1 MSLLIANEHEAL
13 SGEEDCMHSAFSATF
28 RKGRGVRGG
37 GGAGG
42 GPGGGR
48 GHGGGGGTKGGLLSS
63 CLCCGSPGGGRT
75 ATGGGSTGGVHG
87 PGGGGTKGGLL
98 SSCLCC
104 AVGVPGPPGIYRNVC
119 LCCDGGALFIGGA
132 SLTGGPTLMV
142 GTMGGRDG
150 GTRYAIRHGSPATH
164 NGPGAMVEIVAL
176 LVGRVRFPNTYAS
189 LLNWVKPADILPWA

>member
-1 MSLLIANEHEAL
+1 MLIANEHEAL

-63 CLCCGSPGGGRT
+63 CLCC
-75 ATGGGSTGGVHG
+75 
-87 PGGGGTKGGLL
+87 
-98 SSCLCC
+98 

-132 SLTGGPTLMV
+132 SLTGGPTLMA

-150 GTRYAIRHGSPATH
+150 GTRYAIKHGSPATH

-189 LLNWVKPADILPWA
+189 LLNWLKPADI